1 MSKGNRI
8 AVIAIVVIP
17 LAVLVIIFAC
27 AGESHTF
34 HVGTTREDIRV
45 SLRFLSGYDI
55 RPSGNGFVLTE
66 RFSGR
71 KALEGQFVKTSVRN
85 TGEGSRTVSWHAVKM
100 KEPIRK
106 IYPVSERTAIVVAYA
121 ADQDAEDA
129 LLSLSYRKIS

>member
-1 MSKGNRI
+1 MSKRNRNTII
-8 AVIAIVVIP
+8 ATVIIP
-17 LAVLVIIFAC
+17 LAVLAIIFAY
-27 AGESHTF
+27 AGESRTF

-55 RPSGNGFVLTE
+55 RPSGNGFVLTD

-71 KALEGQFVKTSVRN
+71 KTLEGQFVKTSVRN
-85 TGEGSRTVSWHAVKM
+85 TGDGSRTVSWHAVKM